1 RRLRHPGSMTVLPG
15 ALIAAAPIE
24 HYFRRVG
31 WALRRLRHPGA
42 PSLTPA
48 EQVAVL
54 VELFPEGAEAAGIL
68 LKEYER
74 AIYSPYQPDLTR
86 AKQAQ
91 ILLRRMINRA
101 WWDKLITDSREPV
114 D

>member
-1 RRLRHPGSMTVLPG
+1 
-15 ALIAAAPIE
+15 
-24 HYFRRVG
+24 
-31 WALRRLRHPGA
+31 
-42 PSLTPA
+42 
-48 EQVAVL
+48 
-54 VELFPEGAEAAGIL
+54 